1 MVVRLKDIA
10 AQAGVSTTTV
20 SRILNGR
27 DTGIPIR
34 EETRQ
39 KVISLAAQMGYRPN
53 IMARALRGSH
63 STLLGVIAVNITSL
77 FHTQILRGVNDTAVR
92 RDYRVFLGHVQRDVD
107 IALDYGSMFEQ
118 SHADGIL
125 IVGELQG
132 HAEAVD
138 VLAHNHH
145 HLVGVSD
152 RVSGSTYPGV
162 YIDNVLGTR
171 LALDHLWSLG
181 HRRIM
186 CVNDP
191 ALQDGQVRREAY
203 EQFMRE
209 RGALEHIQVVETPR
223 SLQAS
228 FEAGTKIF
236 AARDLPT
243 AIFAV
248 NDSIAIGLLQ
258 AAFQAKIAVPAKV
271 SIIGFDDIDIAPFTI
286 PPLTTIR
293 QSGFELGAVATTLL
307 LDMIQQGRQS
317 ADVDDIV
324 LTPTLVVRQTTA
336 APPRGRSAKHA

>member
-27 DTGIPIR
+27 DSGIPIR

-39 KVISLAAQMGYRPN
+39 KVIALAAKMGYRPN
-53 IMARALRGSH
+53 ILARALRGSH

-77 FHTQILRGVNDTAVR
+77 FHTQILRGINDTAIR
-92 RDYRVFLGHVQRDVD
+92 RSYRVFLGHVQRDMD
-107 IALDYGSMFEQ
+107 IALDYSSMFEQ

-132 HAEAVD
+132 HIEAID
-138 VLAHNHH
+138 VLMQHH
-145 HLVGVSD
+145 RYLVGVSD
-152 RVSGSTYPGV
+152 RMSRSTYPGV
-162 YIDNVLGTR
+162 YTDNVLGAR

-186 CVNDP
+186 CVNDSS
-191 ALQDGQVRREAY
+191 LQDGRLRCETY
-203 EQFMRE
+203 ERYMRE
-209 RGALEHIQVVETPR
+209 RGAAAQIQVVETPR

-228 FEAGTKIF
+228 LQAGTAIF
-236 AARDLPT
+236 AAKELPT

-248 NDSIAIGLLQ
+248 NDAIAIGLMQ
-258 AAFQAKIAVPAKV
+258 AAFQAEIPVPSKV
-271 SIIGFDDIDIAPFTI
+271 SIVGFDDIDIAPFTI

-307 LDMIQQGRQS
+307 IDMIQAGRES
-317 ADVDDIV
+317 ADVEDIV
-324 LTPTLVVRQTTA
+324 LTPTLVERQSTA
-336 APPRGRSAKHA
+336 PLRGRSRKHV